1 MTTRILFVDDE
12 PSVLR
17 SYQRLM
23 GLDYE
28 LDTAEGAEEGLKMLE
43 GEGPYGVVVS
53 DMRMPGMN
61 GAEFLSVVR
70 QNYPDSVRMLL
81 TGQADLND
89 TISAVNNGQIFR
101 FLSKP
106 CPPDILG
113 GALDEAL
120 ELFRLRHAEKELLE
134 KTLKGT
140 IKLLTDVLTIMN
152 PDLFSRSIRV
162 RKLAQNLAE
171 QLNLRSL
178 WKVEVAALLSQI
190 GCISVPKEIMEKRIK
205 GVALNETEEYAFY
218 KHIPTGKKLIQNIPR
233 LGEIAEAVSFQEKHF
248 DGGGFPKNDIAGHQI
263 PIIARILK
271 VANDYEHHRSL
282 GKSEPAAL
290 GALQAHSKWY
300 DPDVLN
306 ALKEIYIEDEEG
318 YIVKEVK
325 ALFLQPG
332 MLLAEG
338 IRTKGDLLLVA
349 ERNEISETMCEYI
362 QQFAENDN
370 IIEPIRILVKPKLK
384 PRI

>member
-1 MTTRILFVDDE
+1 MTARILFVDDE

-43 GEGPYGVVVS
+43 GQGPYGVVVS

-70 QNYPDSVRMLL
+70 QNYPNSVRMLL
-81 TGQADLND
+81 TGQADMDD

-106 CPPDILG
+106 CPPEVLG
-113 GALDEAL
+113 GALDDAL

-140 IKLLTDVLTIMN
+140 IKLLTDVLTIIS
-152 PDLFSRSIRV
+152 PDLFSRSVRV
-162 RKLAQNLAE
+162 RKLAHDLAE
-171 QLNLRSL
+171 QLNIRSI
-178 WKVEVAALLSQI
+178 WKVEVAALLSHI
-190 GCISVPKEIMEKRIK
+190 GCIAVPPEIMEKRNK
-205 GVALNETEEYAFY
+205 GESLNETEEYTFF
-218 KHIPTGKKLIQNIPR
+218 KHIPTGKKLIENIPR
-233 LGEIAEAVSFQEKHF
+233 LDEIADAVAFQEKQF
-248 DGGGFPKNDIAGHQI
+248 DGGGYPKNDIAGDRI

-271 VANDYEHHRSL
+271 VANDYEHQRSL

-318 YIVKEVK
+318 YIVKEIT
-325 ALFLQPG
+325 AMFLQPG
-332 MLLAEG
+332 MLLAEDV
-338 IRTKGDLLLVA
+338 RTKGDLLLVA
-349 ERNEISETMCEYI
+349 KRNEVSETMCEYI

-370 IIEPIRILVKPKLK
+370 IIEPIHILVKPRMV
-384 PRI
+384 PRV